1 MKVTSYIMSAIV
13 IVMFQGCF
21 AYSSQESAGDYVNSS
36 IITTNVK
43 ARLAGTAG
51 LESLT
56 LNVDTINGTTLLSGF
71 VQNNE
76 QKVLAGEVAETTK
89 GVRKVINTIVVQ

>member
-1 MKVTSYIMSAIV
+1 MKVISYMMVAIV
-13 IVMFQGCF
+13 VVMFQGCF

-36 IITTNVK
+36 IITANVK

-71 VQNNE
+71 AQNSE

>member
-1 MKVTSYIMSAIV
+1 MKKMSYIISIV
-13 IVMFQGCF
+13 VVILLQGCF
-21 AYSSQESAGDYVNSS
+21 AYSPHESAGQYMNSS
-36 IITTNVK
+36 IVTTSVK

-51 LESLT
+51 LETLT
-56 LNVDTINGTTLLSGF
+56 LNVETINGTTLLSGF
-71 VQNNE
+71 AQTNE